1 MSCAI
6 MRKNLTIPPVE
17 ALKRAFRSVKCL
29 TEYDAVI
36 LANDAS
42 GILVNP
48 VPRRSQSRGRI
59 GQLRAA
65 GAGPGDLRAAC
76 HSQSRRAIPDPGRQ
90 GGFRLSKPECLSR
103 RDHLAALAPGPER
116 RRLNNAY
123 RWSKGA
129 GSQAHWFFERCFP
142 LTPSLPEE
150 RENRT
155 PRFQP
160 SGAPRLVA
168 ARDALFP
175 LPAGEGQ
182 GEGEGGLQLSAT
194 RRLAWRGALFSLAQ
208 NSQLHRQFA
217 SALVCGAFLPPHP
230 GPLPE
235 ERENRT
241 LRFSPIQSAS
251 TRRCAGCG
259 ILSPLF

>member
-1 MSCAI
+1 M
-6 MRKNLTIPPVE
+6 
-17 ALKRAFRSVKCL
+17 
-29 TEYDAVI
+29 
-36 LANDAS
+36 
-42 GILVNP
+42 
-48 VPRRSQSRGRI
+48 
-59 GQLRAA
+59 
-65 GAGPGDLRAAC
+65 
-76 HSQSRRAIPDPGRQ
+76 
-90 GGFRLSKPECLSR
+90 
-103 RDHLAALAPGPER
+103 AALAPGPER

-241 LRFSPIQSAS
+241 PRFQPSGAPRLVAARDALFPLPAGDVANQPGGHAIARPPRMWQCRWGTDSPACGPLLI
-251 TRRCAGCG
+251 TRR
-259 ILSPLF
+259 